1 MELSSVRAA
10 LLDALVVC
18 PHTDADGLGAGALAL
33 RARGESAADAL
44 LLEVGR
50 TPWDRAMLPEGLVA
64 ILDQGVRPLDG
75 PVVVIDHHVP
85 ETTLAASG
93 QLVLSG
99 HGEEPET
106 CTAALVARVLPEQP
120 SWLAALGAFGDLG
133 SPGLDLPEA
142 AGARR
147 TAVRK
152 LTPLINAPRRL
163 NDGPVRTAL
172 ALLVEHD
179 DPREALADPRV
190 AELEASRAAWR
201 TAFERAVRAAPQ
213 VGASTAVIRFD
224 EPAQVHPLVATT
236 WSRRMGDRMVLA
248 ANAGW
253 LPDRVNFAVRGGG
266 TGADLRARLREALP
280 EGAGYEF
287 GNGHPGA
294 TGGSLPPELFDLL
307 VKRLLAS

>member
-1 MELSSVRAA
+1 MVAN
-10 LLDALVVC
+10 LD
-18 PHTDADGLGAGALAL
+18 LGY
-33 RARGESAADAL
+33 
-44 LLEVGR
+44 
-50 TPWDRAMLPEGLVA
+50 
-64 ILDQGVRPLDG
+64 RPLDG

-85 ETTLAASG
+85 ETTLEAPG

-106 CTAALVARVLPEQP
+106 CTAALVARVLPDQP

-133 SPGLDLPEA
+133 SPGLELPEA
-142 AGARR
+142 EGARR

-152 LTPLINAPRRL
+152 LAPLVNAPRRL
-163 NDGPVRTAL
+163 HDGPVRTAL

-190 AELEASRAAWR
+190 AELQESKVRWKAC
-201 TAFERAVRAAPQ
+201 FERAVRSPPR
-213 VGASTAVIRFD
+213 VGGDVAILRFD

-266 TGADLRARLREALP
+266 PDADLRARLREALP
-280 EGAGYEF
+280 EGLGHEF
-287 GNGHPGA
+287 GNGHPRA
-294 TGGSLPPELFDLL
+294 TGGSLPPELFEVL
-307 VKRLLAS
+307 VERLLAA